1 MTVPNQG
8 QVAAI
13 RCPQCGAGVAL
24 ETSCSAVCRYC
35 GSSLVWTQ
43 PGHPAA
49 GGDAGRQSVVR
60 GVRLKEFVCV
70 DSQGTGLDVF
80 RMLVPVGWSSQGGC
94 VWRLDNPTMPASI
107 GLRLWNPHGAE
118 AFEILPNLNF
128 TWNPA
133 SLGNLFSAGQ
143 RQFGAE
149 VRAPISA
156 REALRQIVLPRYRS
170 MGSGVQILEEVAQPD
185 LPRLARSEALVSGGT
200 ADGGK
205 VRIRYLSQQTQV
217 DEDIF
222 GVVEVFHYPVQT
234 LFGVT
239 QASYWLID
247 TLFSVRAEA
256 GRLEKVADI
265 YLAMIG
271 SVRLNPEWYAAFKA
285 IAQRLSQAQVQ
296 RIRNI
301 GQIGEIYAQTGREAR
316 QQHLDDWYTRQATYD
331 RLATDRSR
339 QIRDVDAYYDPHKD
353 ADVEL
358 PAGYGHAWANNLG
371 EYLVTEDPNFNPNT
385 DSNLHWEPMPS
396 R

>member
-1 MTVPNQG
+1 
-8 QVAAI
+8 
-13 RCPQCGAGVAL
+13 
-24 ETSCSAVCRYC
+24 
-35 GSSLVWTQ
+35 
-43 PGHPAA
+43 
-49 GGDAGRQSVVR
+49 
-60 GVRLKEFVCV
+60 
-70 DSQGTGLDVF
+70 
-80 RMLVPVGWSSQGGC
+80 
-94 VWRLDNPTMPASI
+94 
-107 GLRLWNPHGAE
+107 
-118 AFEILPNLNF
+118 
-128 TWNPA
+128 
-133 SLGNLFSAGQ
+133 LGNLFSAGQ

-149 VRAPISA
+149 VRAPVSA

-170 MGSGVQILEEVAQPD
+170 TGSSVQVLEEVAQPD

-205 VRIRYLSQQTQV
+205 VRIRFLSQQTQV

-256 GRLEKVADI
+256 GRLDKVADI

-271 SVRLNPEWYAAFKA
+271 SVRPNPEWYAAFKA

-296 RIRNI
+296 RIRSI
-301 GQIGEIYAQTGREAR
+301 GHIGEIYAQTGREAR

-339 QIRDVDAYYDPHKD
+339 QIRDVDAYHDPHKD

-371 EYLVTEDPNFNPNT
+371 EYIVTEDPNFNPNT